1 MADDHNP
8 MIYLQFA
15 KIFKSEE
22 DMETYKRKTFAKLR
36 KETTAEILDA
46 TPITPAPIAPPADD
60 KFYNLPTSTAS
71 NFIIES
77 LGAGGNIADLPA
89 RKKKVDHGTHYEVQK
104 NGNIIRVIM
113 TSPKAELTIELPNM
127 DNLGS
132 NTPTKSF
139 FNLVLGKV
147 NERAM
152 FDGRL
157 ARDELSFPLQEL
169 VDIGLYQTPQSA
181 RKGFYASMDVLT
193 SIKLKGKIRE
203 TKKKIRSFPRLEV
216 IFIGAY
222 IERGQCVVRLNNA
235 IDWRFLIR
243 YFTIIP
249 KYFYSLTNRSNDL
262 VYYIS
267 YLARQN
273 TKEIAERGYFTIS
286 FRAIQCKLNLPSEK
300 TTKNPKRDIQDAIEN
315 AIVEIETAHFN
326 QYKNMDLQLLPCY
339 DEDASIKEYLDNG
352 YLKVTLAGDFADYF
366 IHLNENAVK
375 RIEQAKK
382 RQAKIAEKAMATNM
396 AKALEAGENK
406 TD

>member
-22 DMETYKRKTFAKLR
+22 DMETYKRKTFAKIR

-46 TPITPAPIAPPADD
+46 TPITPAPIVSPADD
-60 KFYNLPTSTAS
+60 KFFRTPTSSAT
-71 NFIIES
+71 NVIMEI
-77 LGAGGNIADLPA
+77 LGAGANIADYPA
-89 RKKKVDHGTHYEVQK
+89 RKKKIDHGVDCKVVDQGNTTH
-104 NGNIIRVIM
+104 IIV
-113 TSPKAELTIELPNM
+113 TSPKAKLTIELPNI
-127 DNLGS
+127 DSLGS
-132 NTPTKSF
+132 NTPTKNI

-147 NERAM
+147 NERAV

-157 ARDELSFPLQEL
+157 VRDELSFPLQEL
-169 VDIGLYQTPQSA
+169 IDVGLYKTPQSA
-181 RKGFYASMDVLT
+181 RKGFNAAMDVLT
-193 SIKLKGKIRE
+193 SLKLKGTIQE
-203 TKKKIRSFPRLEV
+203 TKKKTRSLDGLEV
-216 IFIGAY
+216 IFTGGHVY
-222 IERGQCVVRLNNA
+222 RGQCIVHLSKY
-235 IDWRFLIR
+235 IDWGFLIR

-249 KYFYSLTNRSNDL
+249 KYFYSLTNRPNDL
-262 VYYIS
+262 VYYIF

-273 TKEIAERGYFTIS
+273 TKEIAKRGYFTIS
-286 FRAIQCKLNLPSEK
+286 FRAIHSRLNLPSEK
-300 TTKNPKRDIQDAIEN
+300 TTKNPKRDIQDVIEN

-352 YLKVTLAGDFADYF
+352 YLKVTLAGEFADYF